1 MIDIKETIKD
11 ALSKFWTGYQKN
23 VVDSLDSQSS
33 ILPLSANMGYK
44 LNAKIYPVGSI
55 FIWSG
60 KNNSVVGAPNLSNS
74 PDLSSVDKMS
84 AYFGGTWVQ
93 ISSRFLYG
101 CGGDEQDGD
110 VGGKQTVTL
119 SVNNLPKHTH
129 VIPSSIGT
137 TKSEMGLPDGGHDH
151 SIRGYQGKSANGST
165 GFRPGGGGSD
175 FADSIV
181 TSTNS
186 THTHRV
192 VMPASNTKDTGAG
205 VSFGIM
211 PPLVAVYIY
220 QRVA

>member
-119 SVNNLPKHTH
+119 SADH
-129 VIPSSIGT
+129 IPSHRHTIPALSGT
-137 TKSEMGLPDGGHDH
+137 AANNGAH
-151 SIRGYQGKSANGST
+151 SHYLRGYGKTLQNGGTVGYRIGESGDKMADNIVIKGGDHAHTVTTTANNT
-165 GFRPGGGGSD
+165 GY
-175 FADSIV
+175 
-181 TSTNS
+181 
-186 THTHRV
+186 
-192 VMPASNTKDTGAG
+192 TGNQK
-205 VSFGIM
+205 SFGIM

>member
-1 MIDIKETIKD
+1 MINVKDMIKD
-11 ALSKFWTGYQKN
+11 SISKFWTGYQKN

-33 ILPLSANMGYK
+33 TLPLSANMGYK

-119 SVNNLPKHTH
+119 TANNIPSHRHTIPALRGSAEENGGHSHYLRGYGKTLQNKGTVGYRIGEGGTEKADNIVVPDGAHTH
-129 VIPSSIGT
+129 TVNT
-137 TKSEMGLPDGGHDH
+137 TANNT
-151 SIRGYQGKSANGST
+151 GYTGS
-165 GFRPGGGGSD
+165 
-175 FADSIV
+175 
-181 TSTNS
+181 
-186 THTHRV
+186 
-192 VMPASNTKDTGAG
+192 GA
-205 VSFGIM
+205 SFGIM
-211 PPLVAVYIY
+211 PPLLAVYIY